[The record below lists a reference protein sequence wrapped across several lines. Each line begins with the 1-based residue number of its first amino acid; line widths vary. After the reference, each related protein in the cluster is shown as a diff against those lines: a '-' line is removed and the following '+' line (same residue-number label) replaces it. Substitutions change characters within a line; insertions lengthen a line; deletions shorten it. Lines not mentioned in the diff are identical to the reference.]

1 MRYSTITIFAAVAA
15 ACGVP
20 AHLVGREIPSK
31 TAIANVHVWDGA
43 GFSAPSTVVII
54 DSIITN
60 ANAADAKTVVD
71 GNGGYLMPG
80 YIDTHCHV
88 TSCSYLTAMRANGIT
103 TALDM
108 GTFPVSAVT
117 ACRAEGV
124 TDIYGT
130 GAAGTVNG
138 TAISKIPG
146 FPQDSFLV
154 SPEAA
159 RKFVANRIQEG
170 ASWIKVF
177 LDALGPDEETL
188 SAVVAAAHAA
198 GIKVVTHAPTYAD
211 YSEAQTA
218 GADIPCHVPL
228 DNPLDAASIQNL
240 TSAHRHVVPTLIMM
254 QSVVNNTR
262 APYTAYTTAAE
273 GSVAAM
279 NAAGVSIAVGTD
291 ANTSPYVPA
300 NPPFGTSFHEELA
313 LLVAAGLSPT
323 QALQGATSVAAHTFG
338 LYDRGSIIPGLRADL
353 VLLSADPTLNIAN
366 SKSIEYVWL
375 AGVQF
380 RPGA

>member
-1 MRYSTITIFAAVAA
+1 MSSHKHALLYHNHLC
-15 ACGVP
+15 CGRSCLRDIS
-20 AHLVGREIPSK
+20 HLVGREIPSK

-88 TSCSYLTAMRANGIT
+88 TSCSYLSAMRANGIT

-159 RKFVANRIQEG
+159 RTFVANRIQEG

-177 LDALGPDEETL
+177 LDPLGPDEKTL

-228 DNPLDAASIQNL
+228 DNPLDAASIRNL

-262 APYTAYTTAAE
+262 APYTAYTAAAE
-273 GSVAAM
+273 GSVTAM

-300 NPPFGTSFHEELA
+300 NPPFGTSFHEELRA
-313 LLVAAGLSPT
+313 ISCCWSDPNPGTAGRYFSCCTYIRLV
-323 QALQGATSVAAHTFG
+323 
-338 LYDRGSIIPGLRADL
+338 
-353 VLLSADPTLNIAN
+353 
-366 SKSIEYVWL
+366 
-375 AGVQF
+375 
-380 RPGA
+380 